1 MESLYDDSTN
11 SLNKLDLRGT
21 MKLEEAFSLELRR
34 LVSADDADRAFNK
47 AINSK
52 HMFKCPDPKCD
63 AQVTCANLD
72 KPRSFRKRDPYFIF
86 VSEHIQGC
94 PIGENIVHE
103 LRKSKKG
110 MKDPEA
116 LSYINDD
123 IIELDLS
130 SGRRKVLK
138 NDNEE
143 NEKPDSTSSKSK
155 KQKSFDEDTDHKR
168 SSRKRLSGLVEAFL
182 AGEERF
188 VETADGRIHLKEL
201 FIPISAKND
210 ISFLPD
216 EPKIYYGKAWINKI
230 KDFYQVKFNSE
241 MVCGELKCKPTFF
254 IPASLID
261 DESNLVRTSRVNL
274 DKLSSSKPAIPLNMF
289 IFSPVPPVKSNKG
302 KFINFLLRDITYI
315 YFKHKKI

>member
-1 MESLYDDSTN
+1 
-11 SLNKLDLRGT
+11 

-47 AINSK
+47 AITSK

-72 KPRSFRKRDPYFIF
+72 KPKSFRKRDPYFIF

-94 PIGENIVHE
+94 PIGENIVRE
-103 LRKSKKG
+103 LRRSKKG

-116 LSYINDD
+116 LSYLNDD
-123 IIELDLS
+123 VIELDLS
-130 SGRRKVLK
+130 SVRRKILK

-143 NEKPDSTSSKSK
+143 NEKSDPSSSNRNQ
-155 KQKSFDEDTDHKR
+155 QKSSDEDTDQKR
-168 SSRKRLSGLVEAFL
+168 HSRKRLSGLVEAFL

-188 VETADGRIHLKEL
+188 VETVDGRIHIKDL
-201 FIPISAKND
+201 FIPISAKQD
-210 ISFLPD
+210 ISILPD

-274 DKLSSSKPAIPLNMF
+274 DKLSSSKPATPLNMF
-289 IFSPVPPVKSNKG
+289 IFSPIPPVKSNKG